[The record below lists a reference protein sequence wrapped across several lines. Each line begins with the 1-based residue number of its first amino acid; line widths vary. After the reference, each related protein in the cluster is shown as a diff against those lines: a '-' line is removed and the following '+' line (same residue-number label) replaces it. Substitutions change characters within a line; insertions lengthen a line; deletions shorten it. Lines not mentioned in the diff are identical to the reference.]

1 VWKSYKVAG
10 NEDRNM
16 AVNVAVI
23 KENLVAVS
31 PQAAVV
37 FASSGSEGLQGS
49 GKNERNQM
57 SPGFIKDFI

>member
-1 VWKSYKVAG
+1 VAG

-23 KENLVAVS
+23 KENLVAVC

-37 FASSGSEGLQGS
+37 FASSGSKGLQGS